1 MNIDE
6 IKRNAP
12 DGANYYHK
20 DLGYLKDVFGR
31 RVKPKI
37 WINVEWKAFNIW
49 KSLTHAEFSEIIAL
63 N

>member
-12 DGANYYHK
+12 DGANYYHR
-20 DLGYLKDVFGR
+20 DLGYLKDVFGKG
-31 RVKPKI
+31 VKAKI
-37 WINVEWKAFNIW
+37 WIDGEWKAFNIW
-49 KSLTHAEFSEIIAL
+49 KSLTTAEFSEITAL